1 MDVGHLARDADLVGV
16 EIGEVLF
23 AVFGIVKDLRQR
35 FVAVLVG
42 VEMGVAALV
51 GILLRQSRTVP
62 DEMGPLRFGAGPGQF
77 VFAFFG
83 ESSPE
88 RVVGVF
94 PDFGVAGF
102 LFNLGADQLV
112 FGVVLEVLVFA
123 IRQLAVDQIAQCVV
137 GVGGNPA
144 CGIVN
149 GNRQKEGVL
158 RPSENRKNRWRAL
171 RHALLMNLEI
181 YAGYGLL
188 PER

>member
-1 MDVGHLARDADLVGV
+1 M
-16 EIGEVLF
+16 EIAEVLF
-23 AVFGIVKDLRQR
+23 AVFGVVKDLRQR

-62 DEMGPLRFGAGPGQF
+62 DEVGAFRFGTGPGKF

-112 FGVVLEVLVFA
+112 FGVVLEVIGF
-123 IRQLAVDQIAQCVV
+123 R
-137 GVGGNPA
+137 
-144 CGIVN
+144 
-149 GNRQKEGVL
+149 R
-158 RPSENRKNRWRAL
+158 
-171 RHALLMNLEI
+171 
-181 YAGYGLL
+181 
-188 PER
+188 

>member
-1 MDVGHLARDADLVGV
+1 
-16 EIGEVLF
+16 
-23 AVFGIVKDLRQR
+23 
-35 FVAVLVG
+35 
-42 VEMGVAALV
+42 LV

-62 DEMGPLRFGAGPGQF
+62 DEMGPLWFGAGPGQF

-123 IRQLAVDQIAQCVV
+123 VRELAVDQVAQCVHSTHT
-137 GVGGNPA
+137 PL
-144 CGIVN
+144 
-149 GNRQKEGVL
+149 QD
-158 RPSENRKNRWRAL
+158 
-171 RHALLMNLEI
+171 
-181 YAGYGLL
+181 
-188 PER
+188 